1 MKGVVASPSRASR
14 VGASARRETM
24 RPCDEA
30 LRVLYVTLEFS
41 AGAFSGNGVYA
52 QSQARALG
60 RAGHRVLVVCGTPD
74 TPDSASTPDHLVSVV
89 ALPVPSSKWGCLDV
103 HSPWREFADAAG
115 SSPDL
120 VSAVR
125 AFDPNVVLGVDWS
138 SLPAWNALRAAL
150 EPPTDRTS
158 VPFLPPPFVYANFRV
173 FSRTDPAHESLESDA
188 VAAAA
193 AVVALCDE
201 DADHLA
207 RRLAPPR
214 VALAPR
220 VILPPLR
227 DDIRT
232 LALATDP
239 TPQDAAPNDAST
251 ATRRYLTCVSRLSPE
266 KEPERFVALAEALER
281 RGALRPDGIVP
292 LLCASTPGAYAD
304 TVRDRFHAVAS
315 RVGGIC
321 ERRFLDADALARVYR
336 GAYLNVHPCARDAYG
351 MTVVEAA
358 AFGTPSVSQRGSAVG
373 CSALLREE
381 AGERV
386 AANVEDVEAFADVVE
401 RALRDVEGT
410 RAVGERARARALA
423 WDETANANAV
433 AEVLR
438 EAMDANRRDE
448 RVTSWTLPAA
458 EDVARLAPPW
468 RAAAICL
475 RVGGEWTCVQAEE
488 NAGTTRSAE
497 NDPRWRLG
505 ARAGAEILV
514 VTAHNPMGASRA
526 PEANDAAHAKLLR
539 DVRETRPAPAAA
551 YPAASIDAVGGAEV
565 WCEIGVG
572 IELPEDPEEA
582 AETARAVRETA
593 RKHGQA
599 ATYALRCDE
608 DGWTLAVRPCWDGLE
623 GLACENVRL
632 VTREVPNKSM
642 PPDPEGDD
650 VVFR

>member
-1 MKGVVASPSRASR
+1 MR
-14 VGASARRETM
+14 VGASSRLETM
-24 RPCDEA
+24 RPGDEA
-30 LRVLYVTLEFS
+30 LRVLYITLEFR

-74 TPDSASTPDHLVSVV
+74 APDSASAPDLVSPDLVSPDLVSVV
-89 ALPVPSSKWGCLDV
+89 ALPVPSSKWGRLDV
-103 HSPWREFADAAG
+103 HSPWRAFADAAG
-115 SSPDL
+115 ASPDL

-150 EPPTDRTS
+150 DPPPDRTFD
-158 VPFLPPPFVYANFRV
+158 PFHPPPFVYANFRV

-193 AVVALCDE
+193 AVVALCGE

-220 VILPPLR
+220 IILPPLR
-227 DDIRT
+227 DDVRK

-239 TPQDAAPNDAST
+239 TPNDAAP
-251 ATRRYLTCVSRLSPE
+251 RRYLTCVSRLSPE
-266 KEPERFVALAEALER
+266 KEPERFVALVEALER
-281 RGALRPDGIVP
+281 RGALRADDDGIVP
-292 LLCASTPGAYAD
+292 LLCASTSGTYAD
-304 TVRDRFHAVAS
+304 TVRDRFRAVAS
-315 RVGGIC
+315 RVGGTC
-321 ERRFLDADALARVYR
+321 ESNFLDAVALARVYR

-351 MTVVEAA
+351 MTMVEAA
-358 AFGTPSVSQRGSAVG
+358 AFGTPSVSQRGSTVG

-381 AGERV
+381 ASERV

-401 RALRDVEGT
+401 RALRDVQGT
-410 RAVGERARARALA
+410 RDVGERARARALA
-423 WDETANANAV
+423 WDETANAIAV

-438 EAMDANRRDE
+438 EAIDANRRDE
-448 RVTSWTLPAA
+448 RVTSWTLPEV

-488 NAGTTRSAE
+488 NAGTTRNAE

-505 ARAGAEILV
+505 ARGGAEILV
-514 VTAHNPMGASRA
+514 VTAHNPMGALRTA
-526 PEANDAAHAKLLR
+526 EANDAAHAKLLR
-539 DVRETRPAPAAA
+539 DVREMRPAPAAA

-572 IELPEDPEEA
+572 IELPEDPRDA
-582 AETARAVRETA
+582 AETARAVREMA

-599 ATYALRCDE
+599 ATYAMRCDG
-608 DGWTLAVRPCWDGLE
+608 DGWTLAVQPCWDGLE

-632 VTREVPNKSM
+632 VTREVPNKSV